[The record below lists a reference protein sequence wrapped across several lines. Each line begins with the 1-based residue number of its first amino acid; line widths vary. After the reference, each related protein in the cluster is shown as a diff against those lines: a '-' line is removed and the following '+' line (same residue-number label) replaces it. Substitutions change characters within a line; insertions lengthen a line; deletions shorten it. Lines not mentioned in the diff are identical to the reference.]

1 MESCVGGVIPNLNLT
16 RGEIAF
22 NPAKVLEK
30 YLSMMDPEGLPRFL
44 MRPRQSVSFSKWGDK
59 PNVNHKEGGRF
70 FNLHN
75 PAEQCCFMAKEVLGK
90 DTISNMIPEFCKLF
104 NLPRQTNKDV
114 RTTTIQTLRMGG
126 FTTEEVAKVSRHR
139 RPSTI
144 DSHYDFGLRSSTK
157 ADMAAAVGQASSLKR
172 GAEFQPVSAHLPRKE
187 SNPRVK
193 LASPT
198 EMVPKVAGGASSS
211 SSSSSSVTCP
221 EKTFIGD
228 IVVLAKQSEMGQ
240 AENK

>member
-1 MESCVGGVIPNLNLT
+1 M
-16 RGEIAF
+16 
-22 NPAKVLEK
+22 
-30 YLSMMDPEGLPRFL
+30 
-44 MRPRQSVSFSKWGDK
+44 
-59 PNVNHKEGGRF
+59 
-70 FNLHN
+70 
-75 PAEQCCFMAKEVLGK
+75 
-90 DTISNMIPEFCKLF
+90 
-104 NLPRQTNKDV
+104 

-157 ADMAAAVGQASSLKR
+157 ADMAVAVGQASSLKR

-211 SSSSSSVTCP
+211 SSVTCP

-228 IVVLAKQSEMGQ
+228 LVVLAKQSEMGQ
-240 AENK
+240 AEYK